1 MHRSG
6 DLDNATKVFG
16 PSSDESERYS
26 LIKLSAFYPA
36 ICDAFEADDIG
47 LELCREGRN

>member
-1 MHRSG
+1 MS
-6 DLDNATKVFG
+6 LKQPLENTIKEYA

>member
-16 PSSDESERYS
+16 PSSDESEPHS
-26 LIKLSAFYPA
+26 LIRLSAFFSA
-36 ICDAFEADDIG
+36 ICDDFEAGDIG